1 MFGDI
6 IGGHHTTSGAIMWLV
21 KYLTTSPHIQKNLR
35 SVLHT
40 TLSTAKAENRLFTF
54 DEIRRAKLPYFDAVI
69 EEMLRINAVT
79 VTREALRDTTILDR
93 PIKKGT
99 QVFFVSNG
107 PGFLSPSIPLNNESQ
122 RSANSR
128 AAKINGTW
136 DESRDLTIFDPE
148 RWLVRKNTNHNNNN
162 DNDNSSSEAHLSE
175 HDVDFDGAAGPQL
188 VFGLGPRACWGRRL
202 AQMEMRTMIAILVW
216 EFELL
221 ETPAAL
227 SGYAGL
233 EGIARVP
240 RQCYVRLRKL

>member
-1 MFGDI
+1 
-6 IGGHHTTSGAIMWLV
+6 MWLV

-35 SVLHT
+35 SVLHS
-40 TLSTAKAENRLFTF
+40 TLSAAKAENRLFTF

-79 VTREALRDTTILDR
+79 VTREAMCDTTILGR

-107 PGFLSPSIPLNNESQ
+107 PGFLSPSIPLDDESQ
-122 RSANSR
+122 RSSNSR
-128 AAKINGTW
+128 AAKINATW
-136 DESRDLTIFDPE
+136 DETQDLTVFDPE
-148 RWLVRKNTNHNNNN
+148 RWLVRNN
-162 DNDNSSSEAHLSE
+162 DKDNNSIEKGGLTDQ
-175 HDVDFDGAAGPQL
+175 DVEFDGAAGPQL

-202 AQMEMRTMIAILVW
+202 AQMEMRTMIAMLVW

-221 ETPAAL
+221 DTPAAI

-240 RQCYVRLRKL
+240 QQCFVRLRKI